1 MKYLWIAALLLFVV
15 LAAGAWWAASQPG
28 FWIGLAGALV
38 TAALPIL
45 KHIKIGTPIATNKPI
60 QRMKRIRERWGK

>member
-45 KHIKIGTPIATNKPI
+45 KKIKFGKATKGPLAA
-60 QRMKRIRERWGK
+60 KERIRGKWGC